1 MRKAQPAPE
10 FPVAPF
16 DKLDAYALRAM
27 NAGTA
32 TSEEQRRALKWIVNG
47 AAMLTSQSFVP
58 GQQDQT
64 SFNEGR
70 RNVAKQIMH
79 LMVCELN
86 PTPPAVAASRS

>member
-1 MRKAQPAPE
+1 MKRAKPAPD

-16 DKLDAYALRAM
+16 EKHDAYALRAM
-27 NAGTA
+27 NAGAATA
-32 TSEEQRRALKWIVNG
+32 DEQRRALAWIVNA
-47 AAMLTSQSFVP
+47 AAMFTSQSFVQ

-86 PTPPAVAASRS
+86 PTPPDAAATRS

>member
-1 MRKAQPAPE
+1 MKRPQPAPD

-16 DKLDAYALRAM
+16 DKFDAYALRAM
-27 NAGTA
+27 NAGAA
-32 TSEEQRRALKWIVNG
+32 TPEEQKRALAWIVNA
-47 AAMLTSQSFVP
+47 AAMFTSQSFVP
-58 GQQDQT
+58 GHSDQT

-86 PTPPAVAASRS
+86 PSPPAAATSRS